1 MKVKFWGVRG
11 STPCP
16 GPDTVRI
23 GGNTACL
30 ELRYG
35 KDDELIIIDAGSGI
49 RLLGNHLMKS
59 GNCPKQIRIFLTHT
73 HSDHIMGLPYF
84 TPIYIP
90 GFKIDIYGPVTYEEE
105 GLEKIISDQFSYRYF
120 PVKHSELS
128 AKMNYHHL
136 QQTEFISGDLKISTH
151 YLNHPILTLG
161 YRFEHNGAVV
171 STAYDTEP
179 FFNLFPENPEDPSY
193 DEFAATEGRI
203 AAEEA
208 NEEIGNFLA
217 GSDILVHDS
226 QYTEADLMSKYRGW
240 GHTSFER
247 AIKTAGEN
255 KVKKL
260 LFFHHAMERSDTELE
275 NLLEGYRKNEASA
288 YPDLEIDLAREG
300 SVESCGK
307 PDADADS
314 GEKAGLYSAAEDYIK
329 P

>member
-23 GGNTACL
+23 GGNTSCI

-35 KDDELIIIDAGSGI
+35 NEEELIIIDAGSGI

-59 GNCPKQIRIFLTHT
+59 GSCPKKIKIFLTHT

-90 GFKIDIYGPVTYEEE
+90 GFTIDIYGPVTYEEE

-128 AKMNYHHL
+128 AEMTYHHL
-136 QQTEFISGDLKISTH
+136 QQTELNFGDLKVSTH

-161 YRFEHNGAVV
+161 YRFEYDGKVI

-179 FFNLFPENPEDPSY
+179 FFNLFPEDPEDPSY
-193 DEFAATEGRI
+193 DEFAATEGKL
-203 AAEEA
+203 AASEA
-208 NEEIGNFLA
+208 NEEINSFLE
-217 GSDILVHDS
+217 GSDILIHDS
-226 QYTEADLMSKYRGW
+226 QYTGEELSTKYRGW
-240 GHTSFER
+240 GHSSFEWTV
-247 AIKTAGEN
+247 KLAGEN
-255 KVKKL
+255 DVKKL
-260 LFFHHAMERSDTELE
+260 LFFHHAMERTDQELE
-275 NLLEGYRKNEASA
+275 SLLESYRKNDAA
-288 YPDLEIDLAREG
+288 DYPDLKIDLAREG
-300 SVESCGK
+300 NIEEC
-307 PDADADS
+307 
-314 GEKAGLYSAAEDYIK
+314 
-329 P
+329 

>member
-23 GGNTACL
+23 GGNTSCI

-35 KDDELIIIDAGSGI
+35 NDELIIIDAGSGL

-59 GNCPKQIRIFLTHT
+59 ENCPKHIRLFITHT

-90 GFKIDIYGPVTYEEE
+90 GYKIDIYGPVTYEEE

-120 PVKHSELS
+120 PVKHSELG
-128 AKMNYHHL
+128 ADITYHNL
-136 QQTEFISGDLKISTH
+136 QQTQLSFDDLKISTH

-161 YRFEHNGAVV
+161 YRFEYDGKTI

-179 FFNLFPENPEDPSY
+179 FFNLFPEDPEDPSY
-193 DEFAATEGRI
+193 DEFAAEEGRL

-208 NEEIGNFLA
+208 NDEVGRFLA
-217 GSDILVHDS
+217 GSDLLIHDS
-226 QYTEADLMSKYRGW
+226 QYTEYELMTKFRGW

-247 AIKTAGEN
+247 SIKLAGEN
-255 KVKKL
+255 GIKRL
-260 LFFHHAMERSDTELE
+260 LFFHHAMERSDDELE
-275 NLLEGYRKNEASA
+275 GLLEKYRSEEGAA
-288 YPDLEIDLAREG
+288 YPELEIDLAREG
-300 SVESCGK
+300 SVEEC
-307 PDADADS
+307 
-314 GEKAGLYSAAEDYIK
+314 
-329 P
+329 

>member
-23 GGNTACL
+23 GGNTSCI

-35 KDDELIIIDAGSGI
+35 SEDELIIIDAGSGI

-59 GNCPKQIRIFLTHT
+59 GTLPKTIRIFLTHT

-90 GFKIDIYGPVTYEEE
+90 GCKIDIYGPVTYEEE

-128 AKMNYHHL
+128 ADITYHHL
-136 QQTEFISGDLKISTH
+136 QQTLLEFGDLKISTH

-161 YRFEHNGAVV
+161 YRFEYKGKVV
-171 STAYDTEP
+171 TTAYDTEP
-179 FFNLFPENPEDPSY
+179 FFNLFPEDPEDPAY
-193 DEFAATEGRI
+193 DEFAAEEGKI

-208 NEEIGNFLA
+208 NAEIGQFIA
-217 GSDILVHDS
+217 GSDILIHDS
-226 QYTEADLMSKYRGW
+226 QYTYEEHMAKYRGW
-240 GHTSFER
+240 GHSSFEWTIR
-247 AIKTAGEN
+247 LAGEN
-255 KVKKL
+255 NISKL
-260 LFFHHAMERSDTELE
+260 LFFHHAMERTDEALE
-275 NLLEGYRKNEASA
+275 KLLEKYRKNEASS
-288 YPDLEIDLAREG
+288 YPDLRIDLAREG
-300 SVESCGK
+300 KTEEC
-307 PDADADS
+307 
-314 GEKAGLYSAAEDYIK
+314 
-329 P
+329 